1 MILVVGATGNV
12 GGAVAQ
18 MLLAEGQSV
27 RVLARPGSNV
37 KHLVEAG
44 AEVALGDLKQPAS
57 LASACQ
63 GADIVITTATSAS
76 RGGDDTVQTV
86 DLDGNRHLI
95 EAAQA
100 AGARQ
105 FIFVSF
111 FGADANSPIPISQA
125 KAKTENVLRTSGM
138 PYTIIAPDFYMEV
151 TLVGFVGMPAIQGQ
165 PVTIVGG
172 GRRKHAWVSARD
184 VAALIVAAVDK
195 PAAINQQLVLGGPE
209 PLSFLDAVAIY
220 ERVLGRPVPVRHVAP
235 GETIPGLPAPVGQLL
250 AALDA
255 YDSPIDTSETANVF
269 GIRLT
274 SLEEVAA
281 RSAAHAIAA

>member
-18 MLLAEGQSV
+18 MLLDQGRSV
-27 RVLARPGSNV
+27 RVLVRPESNV
-37 KHLVEAG
+37 EHLVEVG
-44 AEVALGDLKQPAS
+44 AEVALGDLKQPGS
-57 LASACQ
+57 LAAACQ
-63 GADIVITTATSAS
+63 GAEVVITTATSAS
-76 RGGDDTVQTV
+76 RGGQDTVQTV
-86 DLDGNRHLI
+86 DLDGNRYLI

-105 FIFVSF
+105 FIFVSL
-111 FGADANSPIPISQA
+111 FGADPNSPIPISQA
-125 KAKTENVLRTSGM
+125 KAKTENALRASGM

-165 PVTIVGG
+165 PVTIVGS
-172 GRRKHAWVSARD
+172 GRRKHAFVSARD

-209 PLSFLDAVAIY
+209 PISILDAVAIY
-220 ERVLGRPVPVRHVAP
+220 ERVLGRRVPVRHVAP
-235 GETIPGLPAPVGQLL
+235 GEPIPGLPAPVAQLL

-255 YDSPIDTSETANVF
+255 YDSPVDTRETAETF
-269 GIRLT
+269 GVRQT
-274 SLEEVAA
+274 PLEEVAA
-281 RSAAHAIAA
+281 RSAAHTIAA